1 MYFKGEWRVGDK
13 NLCVAR
19 VQDKVVKHGVQ
30 LDKKYN
36 GHLTPEKKLV
46 EVGEATCSLLRG
58 RGGSP
63 TTFTSVLR

>member
-1 MYFKGEWRVGDK
+1 MNGELEIKPG
-13 NLCVAR
+13 
-19 VQDKVVKHGVQ
+19 VK

-36 GHLTPEKKLV
+36 GHLTSEKKLV
-46 EVGEATCSLLRG
+46 EVGEAKCSLLRG

>member
-1 MYFKGEWRVGDK
+1 M
-13 NLCVAR
+13 CVEITHFSR
-19 VQDKVVKHGVQ
+19 RCGSVRKVLKPGVK

-46 EVGEATCSLLRG
+46 DVGEAKCSLLRG